1 METVKV
7 NNATGKGFIE
17 VEIGGG
23 AELGVPR

>member
-23 AELGVPR
+23 AELGISK